1 MQTADRRSKMRLVT
15 STCTVAVL
23 IATALGAAQAAD
35 VYAPPPSR
43 ARAVVKPPRY
53 AAVVPVAPVVIER
66 PLGIVTVPQGWAY
79 VVPQPAYQPGHE
91 YVQSPVLL
99 DGRHHRR
106 CWHEW
111 GQLRCAVW
119 GW

>member
-1 MQTADRRSKMRLVT
+1 MRTLT
-15 STCTVAVL
+15 LACAVAV
-23 IATALGAAQAAD
+23 ISSATFDAAHAAD
-35 VYAPPPSR
+35 AYAPTR
-43 ARAVVKPPRY
+43 AYRAPRAYVQPPRHV
-53 AAVVPVAPVVIER
+53 ASIPVAPVVVER
-66 PLGIVTVPQGWAY
+66 PLGIFTVPQGWAY
-79 VVPQPAYQPGHE
+79 VVPEPVYRPGHE

-99 DGRHHRR
+99 DGRHYRR

>member
-1 MQTADRRSKMRLVT
+1 MRMPT
-15 STCTVAVL
+15 FACTLAVA
-23 IATALGAAQAAD
+23 IGIAATAHAAD
-35 VYAPPPSR
+35 VYATPPHP
-43 ARAVVKPPRY
+43 ARAAVMPPRY
-53 AAVVPVAPVVIER
+53 AAVVPIAPVVER

-79 VVPQPAYQPGHE
+79 VVPQPAYQAGHE

-99 DGRHHRR
+99 DSRHHRR